1 MYEKNIFYLVAACL
15 NLLINVY
22 VAFLWKV
29 YCFSK
34 NGRDV
39 DNICEGAATEVANAS
54 EDVSTYNALL
64 KKFSTFLHPNH
75 YLSTESIKK

>member
-1 MYEKNIFYLVAACL
+1 MLHF
-15 NLLINVY
+15 
-22 VAFLWKV
+22 FWKI

-39 DNICEGAATEVANAS
+39 DNICEDAANEVANAS

-75 YLSTESIKK
+75 YLSMRRIMK

>member
-1 MYEKNIFYLVAACL
+1 MISRQMLHF
-15 NLLINVY
+15 
-22 VAFLWKV
+22 FWKI

-39 DNICEGAATEVANAS
+39 DNICEDAANEVANAS

-75 YLSTESIKK
+75 YLSTRSIMK